1 MLSIGVWMTLL
12 GWSRWGHYI
21 RIISIVVAVAIL
33 AAATPGQLTRASSQI
48 AAAIQYKSAWSEL
61 DYQLRTT
68 AREQSN
74 KIIIVNPATAGIG
87 DGFTLVCYG
96 SNFEEQNWVHWVVQ
110 EYYGVKRICSNSAP
124 VKWPY

>member
-1 MLSIGVWMTLL
+1 M
-12 GWSRWGHYI
+12 
-21 RIISIVVAVAIL
+21 AIL

-110 EYYGVKRICSNSAP
+110 EYYGVKRICSNSTP